1 VKPLAELMTLSWAQ
15 LVARYPWLRALYDC
29 PQDAVHHA
37 EGDVGI
43 HTRMVTEW
51 LRADARFGE
60 LTTDAQET
68 VFAACLLHDVAK
80 PECTRVQDDGRITAR
95 GHSNR
100 GTIVARQILW
110 RLGVPFATREAI
122 CALVRYH
129 QVPFFL
135 LEKED
140 PERQARSLTQTA
152 RADHL
157 ALVAEADA
165 RGRVCADA
173 QRLLDNI
180 SLFRE
185 FCAEKACLDR
195 PADFPSA
202 HARLLYLR
210 GESRDP
216 SYRPHEDF
224 RAEVVVTS
232 GMPGAGKDT
241 WIARAL
247 PGWPVVS
254 LDAVRAELDISP
266 QESQGRV
273 IAHAR
278 ELARAH
284 LRAGQRFVWNATNVS
299 ERLRTTVI
307 NVFLAYGARVRL
319 VYLEAP
325 EAELFARNRARAA
338 AVPDDVM
345 TRLLDRW
352 EVPAPGE
359 AHEVT
364 YVVR

>member
-1 VKPLAELMTLSWAQ
+1 MSVLAELRKASWEE
-15 LVARYPWLRALYDC
+15 LVARFAWVRELYDC

-43 HTRMVTEW
+43 HTRMVTDW
-51 LRADARFGE
+51 LRADASFLALE
-60 LTTDAQET
+60 EDAQQI

-80 PECTRVQDDGRITAR
+80 PQCTRTEDDGRVTAR
-95 GHSNR
+95 GHSMR
-100 GTIVARQILW
+100 GSILARQILW
-110 RLGVPFATREAI
+110 RLGAPFAAREAI
-122 CALVRYH
+122 CALVRHH

-135 LEKED
+135 LEKD
-140 PERQARSLTQTA
+140 HPEPQARALTQTA

-180 SLFRE
+180 ELFRE
-185 FCAEKACLDR
+185 FCAEQRCLDR
-195 PADFPSA
+195 PAEFPSA

-210 GESRDP
+210 GDTRDA

-232 GMPGAGKDT
+232 GMPAAGKDS
-241 WIARAL
+241 WIREHL
-247 PGWPVVS
+247 GDWPVVS
-254 LDAVRAELDISP
+254 LDAVRDELDIAP
-266 QESQGRV
+266 DESQGRV
-273 IAHAR
+273 VAHAR

-284 LRAGQRFVWNATNVS
+284 LRAGERFVWNATNVS

-307 NVFLAYGARVRL
+307 NVLLAYGARVRL

-325 EAELFARNRARAA
+325 AAELFARNRARPAP
-338 AVPDDVM
+338 VPDDVM

-352 EVPAPGE
+352 EVPGPGE